1 MVICSK
7 DVRSSL
13 TSACDGV
20 KLKAGCVVPEAG
32 CGAHGAS
39 HIWRKAPYVRQR
51 ASSSPRDAA
60 SRCRATLD
68 IGYSSGCTKQNASRA
83 GRDASCAM
91 RDTGNTCH
99 LTLGRRR
106 AAGRAKRGPKD
117 AMRSA
122 ENARRV
128 AWSAMRATFAKGRQI
143 GLRFRFS
150 TLSTSPW
157 YLLRLCWEKAGLYEV
172 GKK

>member
-20 KLKAGCVVPEAG
+20 KRKAGCVVPEAG
-32 CGAHGAS
+32 CGAHGAW

-51 ASSSPRDAA
+51 ASSSLRDAA
-60 SRCRATLD
+60 SRCRVTLD
-68 IGYSSGCTKQNASRA
+68 IGHSSGCTKQNASRA

-122 ENARRV
+122 ENAGRV
-128 AWSAMRATFAKGRQI
+128 AWSAMRAAFAKGRQI
-143 GLRFRFS
+143 GPRGRFS

-157 YLLRLCWEKAGLYEV
+157 CLLRLCWEKAGLYEV